1 MSEGIAGTS
10 FAVFASMPA
19 ASAWSATS
27 MAGTAGAIRCAS
39 ARVSARRSSC
49 RRSTAACSTKY
60 ELLGPHGELLP
71 LKADPFGFEQE
82 PPSTASAPRLPSH
95 AWSDEDW
102 RAAAAA
108 AHDITSPISIYEV
121 HLGSW
126 RRGAYNT
133 FLDYDA
139 LAETLVPYVKDM
151 GFTHVELLPVT
162 EHPFYGSW
170 GYQPI
175 GLFAPTARH
184 GSPQAFARFVEACH
198 RAGIGVIMDWV
209 PAHFPP
215 TCMGW
220 PVRRHV
226 ALRASGPAARL
237 SPRLEHADLQFR
249 AARGGELPPRLG
261 AVLAGALPH

>member
-1 MSEGIAGTS
+1 M
-10 FAVFASMPA
+10 
-19 ASAWSATS
+19 
-27 MAGTAGAIRCAS
+27 
-39 ARVSARRSSC
+39 
-49 RRSTAACSTKY
+49 
-60 ELLGPHGELLP
+60 
-71 LKADPFGFEQE
+71 
-82 PPSTASAPRLPSH
+82 
-95 AWSDEDW
+95 
-102 RAAAAA
+102 
-108 AHDITSPISIYEV
+108 

-215 TCMGW
+215 TRMGSAGSTA
-220 PVRRHV
+220 RRSTSI
-226 ALRASGPAARL
+226 RT
-237 SPRLEHADLQFR
+237 
-249 AARGGELPPRLG
+249 RGKAFTATGTR
-261 AVLAGALPH
+261 